1 MCVTQQYG
9 FTTEKI
15 GDMCPC
21 ELKPYELAYKLH
33 QQQIDMQNHMLGRYV
48 RMSILS
54 TLGNSQW
61 FKGNHTPPF
70 EYPDMP
76 FLQQEVKKSENGN
89 VESNEEIAVYEM
101 RQRIRQLEKQG
112 LPESPI

>member
-1 MCVTQQYG
+1 
-9 FTTEKI
+9 
-15 GDMCPC
+15 MCPC

-33 QQQIDMQNHMLGRYV
+33 QQQVDIQNHMLGRYV

-61 FKGNHTPPF
+61 FKGKHTPPF

-76 FLQQEVKKSENGN
+76 FLQQEAKKSKNGN

-101 RQRIRQLEKQG
+101 KQRIRQLEKQG

>member
-1 MCVTQQYG
+1 
-9 FTTEKI
+9 
-15 GDMCPC
+15 MCPC

-33 QQQIDMQNHMLGRYV
+33 QQQVDMQNHMLGRYV

-61 FKGNHTPPF
+61 FKGKHTPPF

-76 FLQQEVKKSENGN
+76 FLQQEVKKSEKGN
-89 VESNEEIAVYEM
+89 VEYNEKIAINEIKKKIK
-101 RQRIRQLEKQG
+101 QHEKQSF
-112 LPESPI
+112 PESPI